1 MKLALVFGLLVS
13 TVASAQ
19 VVSSPVA
26 YSDATDLSTSTTQI
40 KMTGARYFE
49 VATKTSTTKIPG
61 CNEWGENYTPGDCDR
76 VVVLER
82 KPVIQAVVE
91 YVDPTFQ
98 TESNEKMHMS
108 FNFPVDAFNAEEVA
122 ALKAKRGLFGV
133 QLYSAAF
140 AKKNLE
146 LSVSKASRVIQIVDV
161 RNSNI
166 CQVMES
172 GEVVPGCVEI
182 LNYKPANTTVKA
194 LKINL
199 K

>member
-1 MKLALVFGLLVS
+1 MKLAIVFGLLVS

-26 YSDATDLSTSTTQI
+26 YSDAADLSTSTTQI

-82 KPVIQAVVE
+82 EPVIQVDVE
-91 YVDPTFQ
+91 YVDPSFRS
-98 TESNEKMHMS
+98 EGHDKMHLN
-108 FNFPVDAFNAEEVA
+108 FNLPVAAFNAEEVA

-146 LSVSKASRVIQIVDV
+146 LSVSKATRVIQVVDV
-161 RNSNI
+161 RNSKI

-172 GEVVPGCVEI
+172 GEVVPGCVEVI
-182 LNYKPANTTVKA
+182 NYKPANTTVKA
-194 LKINL
+194 LKINI